1 MLTSSLVRSLAAVAL
16 CACSAPLDA
25 QVHSQGRDT
34 PNRMMLSSRVDVS
47 EMQGSREGEL
57 LGAARWR
64 FEADFKANKAA
75 LDTLLGDDLTYGRTS
90 GLRHTKRQVLDLVGA
105 TGPFA
110 LDYSTP
116 DSLVARVY
124 GETGV
129 VTGLLTVK
137 LSAQPAPY
145 TLRFTDTWV
154 RRGGRWQ
161 LVAFQATRL
170 PPA

>member
-1 MLTSSLVRSLAAVAL
+1 MMPMFETRLRAMLFVVCLAGVAAPQALAGQGSPAVA
-16 CACSAPLDA
+16 D
-25 QVHSQGRDT
+25 
-34 PNRMMLSSRVDVS
+34 
-47 EMQGSREGEL
+47 L
-57 LGAARWR
+57 LRIARWR
-64 FEADFKANKAA
+64 FEADFKADKAA
-75 LDTLLGDDLTYGRTS
+75 LDSLLADDLTYGRTS
-90 GLRHTKRQVLDLVGA
+90 GVRHSKAEVMALVGA
-105 TGPFA
+105 GGPYA

-129 VTGLLTVK
+129 VTGLLKVK

-154 RRGGRWQ
+154 RRAGRWQ

-170 PPA
+170 PAS

>member
-1 MLTSSLVRSLAAVAL
+1 MSTSFSRIGWLLLAGGAALVVASLPAEAQRSAVDDLVRV
-16 CACSAPLDA
+16 
-25 QVHSQGRDT
+25 
-34 PNRMMLSSRVDVS
+34 
-47 EMQGSREGEL
+47 
-57 LGAARWR
+57 ARWR
-64 FEADFKANKAA
+64 FEADFKADKVA
-75 LDTLLGDDLTYGRTS
+75 LDSLLAEDLTYGRTS
-90 GLRHTKRQVLDLVGA
+90 GVRHSKAEVLALVGA
-105 TGPFA
+105 GGPFA

-129 VTGLLTVK
+129 VTGLLKVK
-137 LSAQPAPY
+137 LTAQPAPY

-170 PPA
+170 P